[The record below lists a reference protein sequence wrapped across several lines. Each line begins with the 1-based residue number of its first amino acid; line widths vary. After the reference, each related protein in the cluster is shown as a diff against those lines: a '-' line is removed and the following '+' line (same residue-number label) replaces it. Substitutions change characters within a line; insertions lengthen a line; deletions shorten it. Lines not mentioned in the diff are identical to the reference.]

1 MNEKKKKWYLR
12 IPNTYVILF
21 IMILFA
27 TLLTWIVPAGE
38 FDRVESGGRMLI
50 KNGTYHAVDSSPVNL
65 FDIFSSIPK
74 GLQGSAQIIFMIL
87 LSSGAFGLI
96 NSTGAIENAIGVMIK
111 KTQKANIS
119 GNALIFV
126 ITCLFSC
133 LGIIIGPEIQI
144 PFTLVA
150 VSIALGLGYD
160 LLTGVAMV
168 IVGGGIGF
176 SMGPINASVIGTAD
190 AISGLPLFSG
200 MVLRTVIWAVTTLV
214 GALLVLS
221 YAKRV
226 KKDPEYSYTKGIS
239 TDGLG
244 LSKDITEYILGKTD
258 KKVLAVFLVLFAFL
272 IIGPTKF
279 GWYLDEMSAAFVIAA
294 IIVMIVAKLN
304 VTQALETFMS
314 SAGAMFGA
322 AMLVGLG
329 RTIQVI
335 MENGHIMDTIIKAIS
350 DPIADFGPY
359 VGAILMSLIH
369 GIINFVIPSGSG
381 QAAASMPIMFPVGQL
396 IGMTDQTSVFAFQI
410 GAGVMDL
417 IYPTMGSMMAMLG
430 LARVPYGKWVRF
442 VIKVVAAMYLVT
454 WVFLLIA
461 VKINWGPF

>member
-1 MNEKKKKWYLR
+1 MKEKKKWYLK
-12 IPNTYVILF
+12 IPNTYIILF

-27 TLLTWIVPAGE
+27 ALLTWIVPAGE
-38 FDRVESGGRMLI
+38 FNRIESDGRMLI
-50 KNGTYHAVDSSPVNL
+50 ENGTYHAVDKSPANL
-65 FDIFSSIPK
+65 FDIFVATPQ

-111 KTQKANIS
+111 KTQKAHIS
-119 GNALIFV
+119 SNTLIFV

-133 LGIIIGPEIQI
+133 LGVIIGPEIQI

-190 AISGLPLFSG
+190 SISGLPLFSG
-200 MVLRTVIWAVTTLV
+200 IGLRTVIWAVTSIV
-214 GALLVLS
+214 AALIVLS
-221 YAKRV
+221 YAKKV
-226 KKDPEYSYTKGIS
+226 KKNPDYSYTKGIS
-239 TDGLG
+239 TEGLG
-244 LSKDITEYILGKTD
+244 LSKDIAEYKLSRAD
-258 KKVLAVFLVLFAFL
+258 KKVLIVFLILFAFL
-272 IIGPTKF
+272 IVGPTWL

-294 IIVMIVAKLN
+294 IIVMIVARLD
-304 VTQALETFMS
+304 VSSAIDTFMKT
-314 SAGAMFGA
+314 AGGMFGP

-335 MENGHIMDTIIKAIS
+335 MENGHVMDTIIKAIS
-350 DPIADFGPY
+350 DPLVVFGPT

-369 GIINFVIPSGSG
+369 GVINFVIPSGSG

-396 IGMTDQTSVFAFQI
+396 IGMTDQTSILAFQI

-430 LARVPYGKWVRF
+430 MARVPYGEWVKF
-442 VIKVVAAMYLVT
+442 VIKVVIAMYLVT

>member
-1 MNEKKKKWYLR
+1 MKEKKKWYLK
-12 IPNTYVILF
+12 IPNTYIILF

-27 TLLTWIVPAGE
+27 ALLTWIVPAGE
-38 FDRVESGGRMLI
+38 FNRVESEGRMLI
-50 KNGTYHAVDSSPVNL
+50 ENGTYHAVDKSPVNL
-65 FDIFSSIPK
+65 FDIFVSIPK

-111 KTQKANIS
+111 KTQKAHIS
-119 GNALIFV
+119 SDALIFV
-126 ITCLFSC
+126 ITILFSC
-133 LGIIIGPEIQI
+133 LGVIIGPEIQI

-168 IVGGGIGF
+168 IVGGGVGF

-190 AISGLPLFSG
+190 SISGLPLFSG
-200 MVLRTVIWAVTTLV
+200 IGLRTVIWAVTSIV
-214 GALLVLS
+214 SALLVLS
-221 YAKRV
+221 YARKVR
-226 KKDPEYSYTKGIS
+226 KNPDYSYTKGIS
-239 TDGLG
+239 TKGLG
-244 LSKDITEYILGKTD
+244 LSKDISEYELNKTD
-258 KKVLAVFLVLFAFL
+258 KKVLVVFLILFAFL
-272 IIGPTKF
+272 IIGPTKL

-294 IIVMIVAKLN
+294 LIVMVVAKLDVN
-304 VTQALETFMS
+304 TALETFMKA
-314 SAGAMFGA
+314 AGGMFGA

-329 RTIQVI
+329 RTIQVV
-335 MENGHIMDTIIKAIS
+335 MENGHVMDTIIKAIS
-350 DPIADFGPY
+350 DPLVSFGPT

-396 IGMTDQTSVFAFQI
+396 IGMTDQTSILAFQI

-430 LARVPYGKWVRF
+430 MARVPYGKWVKF
-442 VIKVVAAMYLVT
+442 VIKVVIAMYLVT
-454 WVFLLIA
+454 WVFLIIA

>member
-1 MNEKKKKWYLR
+1 MKEKKKWYLK
-12 IPNTYVILF
+12 IPNTYIILF

-27 TLLTWIVPAGE
+27 ALLTWIVPAGE
-38 FDRVESGGRMLI
+38 FNRIESDGRMLI
-50 KNGTYHAVDSSPVNL
+50 ENGTYHAVDKSPANL
-65 FDIFSSIPK
+65 FDIFVAIPQ

-111 KTQKANIS
+111 KTQKAHIS
-119 GNALIFV
+119 SNTLIFV

-133 LGIIIGPEIQI
+133 LGVIIGPEIQI

-190 AISGLPLFSG
+190 SISGLPLFSG
-200 MVLRTVIWAVTTLV
+200 IGLRTVIWAVTSIV
-214 GALLVLS
+214 AALIVLS
-221 YAKRV
+221 YAKKV
-226 KKDPEYSYTKGIS
+226 KKNPDYSYTKGIS
-239 TDGLG
+239 TEGLG
-244 LSKDITEYILGKTD
+244 LSKDIAEYKLSRAD
-258 KKVLAVFLVLFAFL
+258 KKVLIVFLILFAFL
-272 IIGPTKF
+272 IVGPTWL

-294 IIVMIVAKLN
+294 IIVMIVARLD
-304 VTQALETFMS
+304 VSSAIDTFMKT
-314 SAGAMFGA
+314 AGGMFGA

-335 MENGHIMDTIIKAIS
+335 MENGHVMDTIIKAIS
-350 DPIADFGPY
+350 DPLVVFGPT

-369 GIINFVIPSGSG
+369 GVINFVIPSGREKKG
-381 QAAASMPIMFPVGQL
+381 ASIPIMFPVGQL
-396 IGMTDQTSVFAFQI
+396 IGMTDQTSILAFQI

-430 LARVPYGKWVRF
+430 MARVPYGEWVKF
-442 VIKVVAAMYLVT
+442 VIKVVIAMYLVT

>member
-1 MNEKKKKWYLR
+1 MKEKKKWYLK
-12 IPNTYVILF
+12 IPNTYIILF

-27 TLLTWIVPAGE
+27 ALLTWIVPAGE
-38 FDRVESGGRMLI
+38 FNRIESDGRMLI
-50 KNGTYHAVDSSPVNL
+50 ENGTYHAVDKSPANL
-65 FDIFSSIPK
+65 FDIFVAIPQ

-111 KTQKANIS
+111 KTQKAHIS
-119 GNALIFV
+119 SNTLIFV

-133 LGIIIGPEIQI
+133 LGVIIGPEIQI

-190 AISGLPLFSG
+190 SISGLPLFSG
-200 MVLRTVIWAVTTLV
+200 IGLRTVIWAVTSIV
-214 GALLVLS
+214 AALIVLS
-221 YAKRV
+221 YAKKV
-226 KKDPEYSYTKGIS
+226 KKNPDYSYTKGIS
-239 TDGLG
+239 TEGLG
-244 LSKDITEYILGKTD
+244 LSKDIAEYKLSRTD
-258 KKVLAVFLVLFAFL
+258 KKVLIVFLILFAFL
-272 IIGPTKF
+272 IIGPTWL

-294 IIVMIVAKLN
+294 IIVMIVARLD
-304 VTQALETFMS
+304 VSSAIDTFMKT
-314 SAGAMFGA
+314 AGGMFGA

-335 MENGHIMDTIIKAIS
+335 MENGHVMDTIIKAIS
-350 DPIADFGPY
+350 DPLVVFGST

-369 GIINFVIPSGSG
+369 GVINFVIPSGSG

-396 IGMTDQTSVFAFQI
+396 IGMTDQTSILAFQI

-430 LARVPYGKWVRF
+430 MARVPYGKWVKF
-442 VIKVVAAMYLVT
+442 VIKVVIAMYLVT

>member
-1 MNEKKKKWYLR
+1 MKEKKKWYLK
-12 IPNTYVILF
+12 IPNTYIILF

-27 TLLTWIVPAGE
+27 ALLTWIVPAGE
-38 FDRVESGGRMLI
+38 FNRIESDGRMLI
-50 KNGTYHAVDSSPVNL
+50 ENGTYHAVDKSPANL
-65 FDIFSSIPK
+65 FDIFVAIPQ

-111 KTQKANIS
+111 KTQKAHIS
-119 GNALIFV
+119 SNTLIFV

-133 LGIIIGPEIQI
+133 LGVIIGPEIQI

-190 AISGLPLFSG
+190 SISGLPLFSG
-200 MVLRTVIWAVTTLV
+200 IGLRTVIWAVTSIV
-214 GALLVLS
+214 AALIVLS
-221 YAKRV
+221 YAKKV
-226 KKDPEYSYTKGIS
+226 KKNPDYSYTKGIS
-239 TDGLG
+239 TEGLG
-244 LSKDITEYILGKTD
+244 LSKDIAEYKLSRTD
-258 KKVLAVFLVLFAFL
+258 KKVLIVFLILFAFL
-272 IIGPTKF
+272 IIGPTWL

-294 IIVMIVAKLN
+294 IIVMIVARLD
-304 VTQALETFMS
+304 VSSAIDTFMKT
-314 SAGAMFGA
+314 AGGMFGA

-335 MENGHIMDTIIKAIS
+335 MENGHVMDTIIKAIS
-350 DPIADFGPY
+350 DPLVVFGPT

-369 GIINFVIPSGSG
+369 GVINFVIPSGSG

-396 IGMTDQTSVFAFQI
+396 IGMTDQTSILAFQI

-417 IYPTMGSMMAMLG
+417 IYPTVGSMMAMLG
-430 LARVPYGKWVRF
+430 MARVPYGKWVKF
-442 VIKVVAAMYLVT
+442 VIKVVIAMYLVT

>member
-1 MNEKKKKWYLR
+1 MKEKKKWYLK
-12 IPNTYVILF
+12 IPNTYIILF

-27 TLLTWIVPAGE
+27 ALLTWIVPAGE
-38 FDRVESGGRMLI
+38 FNRIESDGRMLI
-50 KNGTYHAVDSSPVNL
+50 ENGTYHAVDKSPANL
-65 FDIFSSIPK
+65 FDIFVAIPQ

-111 KTQKANIS
+111 KTQKAHIS
-119 GNALIFV
+119 SNTLIFV

-133 LGIIIGPEIQI
+133 LGVIIGPEIQI

-190 AISGLPLFSG
+190 SISGLPLFSG
-200 MVLRTVIWAVTTLV
+200 IGLRTVIWAVTSIV
-214 GALLVLS
+214 AALIVLS
-221 YAKRV
+221 YAKKV
-226 KKDPEYSYTKGIS
+226 KKNPDYSYTKGIS
-239 TDGLG
+239 TEGLG
-244 LSKDITEYILGKTD
+244 LSKDIAEYKLSRAD
-258 KKVLAVFLVLFAFL
+258 KKVLIVFLILFAFL
-272 IIGPTKF
+272 IVGPTWL

-294 IIVMIVAKLN
+294 IIVMIVARLD
-304 VTQALETFMS
+304 VSSAIDTFMKT
-314 SAGAMFGA
+314 AGGMFGP

-335 MENGHIMDTIIKAIS
+335 MENGHVMDTIIKAIS
-350 DPIADFGPY
+350 DPLVVFGPT

-369 GIINFVIPSGSG
+369 GVINFVIPSGSG

-396 IGMTDQTSVFAFQI
+396 IGMTDQTSILAFQI

-430 LARVPYGKWVRF
+430 MARVPYGEWVKF
-442 VIKVVAAMYLVT
+442 VIKVVIAMYLVT

>member
-1 MNEKKKKWYLR
+1 MKEKKKWYLK
-12 IPNTYVILF
+12 IPNTYIILF

-27 TLLTWIVPAGE
+27 ALLTWIVPAGE
-38 FDRVESGGRMLI
+38 FNRIESDGRMLI
-50 KNGTYHAVDSSPVNL
+50 ENGTYHAVDKSPANL
-65 FDIFSSIPK
+65 FDIFVAIPQ

-111 KTQKANIS
+111 KTQKAHIS
-119 GNALIFV
+119 SNTLIFV

-133 LGIIIGPEIQI
+133 LGVIIGPEIQI

-190 AISGLPLFSG
+190 SISGLPLFSG
-200 MVLRTVIWAVTTLV
+200 IGLRTVIWAVTSIV
-214 GALLVLS
+214 AALIVLS
-221 YAKRV
+221 YAKKV
-226 KKDPEYSYTKGIS
+226 KKNPDYSYTKGIS
-239 TDGLG
+239 TEGLG
-244 LSKDITEYILGKTD
+244 LSKDIAEYKLSRTD
-258 KKVLAVFLVLFAFL
+258 KKVLIVFLILFAFL
-272 IIGPTKF
+272 IIGPTWL

-294 IIVMIVAKLN
+294 IIVMIVARLD
-304 VTQALETFMS
+304 VSSAIDTFMKT
-314 SAGAMFGA
+314 AGGMFGA

-335 MENGHIMDTIIKAIS
+335 MENGHVMDTIIKAIS
-350 DPIADFGPY
+350 DPLVVFGPT

-369 GIINFVIPSGSG
+369 GVINFVIPSGSG

-396 IGMTDQTSVFAFQI
+396 IGMTDQTSILAFQI

-430 LARVPYGKWVRF
+430 MARVPYGKWVKF
-442 VIKVVAAMYLVT
+442 VIKVVIAMYLVT

>member
-1 MNEKKKKWYLR
+1 MKEKKKWYLK
-12 IPNTYVILF
+12 IPNTYIILF

-27 TLLTWIVPAGE
+27 ALLTWIVPAGE
-38 FDRVESGGRMLI
+38 FTRVESEGRMLI
-50 KNGTYHAVDSSPVNL
+50 ENGTYHAVEKSPVNL
-65 FDIFSSIPK
+65 FDIFVSIPQ

-111 KTQKANIS
+111 KTQKAHIS
-119 GNALIFV
+119 SNTLIFV

-133 LGIIIGPEIQI
+133 LGVIIGPEIQI

-168 IVGGGIGF
+168 IVGGGVGF

-190 AISGLPLFSG
+190 SISGLPLFSG
-200 MVLRTVIWAVTTLV
+200 IGLRTVIWAVTSIV
-214 GALLVLS
+214 AALLVLS
-221 YAKRV
+221 YAKKV
-226 KKDPEYSYTKGIS
+226 KKNPDYSYTKGIS
-239 TDGLG
+239 TEGLG
-244 LSKDITEYILGKTD
+244 LSKDISEYKLSKTD
-258 KKVLAVFLVLFAFL
+258 KKVLFVFLILFAFL
-272 IIGPTKF
+272 IIGPTCF

-294 IIVMIVAKLN
+294 IIVMIVAKLDVN
-304 VTQALETFMS
+304 TALDTFMKT
-314 SAGAMFGA
+314 AGGMFGA

-335 MENGHIMDTIIKAIS
+335 MENGHVMDTIIKAIS
-350 DPIADFGPY
+350 DPLVAFGPT

-369 GIINFVIPSGSG
+369 GVINFVIPSGSG

-396 IGMTDQTSVFAFQI
+396 IGMTDQTSILAFQI

-430 LARVPYGKWVRF
+430 MARVPYGKWVKF
-442 VIKVVAAMYLVT
+442 VIKVVIAMYLVT

>member
-1 MNEKKKKWYLR
+1 MKEKKKWYLK
-12 IPNTYVILF
+12 IPNTYIILF

-27 TLLTWIVPAGE
+27 ALLTWIVPAGE
-38 FDRVESGGRMLI
+38 FNRIESDGRMLI
-50 KNGTYHAVDSSPVNL
+50 ENGTYHAVDKSPANL
-65 FDIFSSIPK
+65 FDIFVAIPQ

-87 LSSGAFGLI
+87 LSSGDFGLI

-111 KTQKANIS
+111 KTQKAHIS
-119 GNALIFV
+119 SNTLIFV

-133 LGIIIGPEIQI
+133 LGVIIGPEIQI

-190 AISGLPLFSG
+190 SISGLPLFSG
-200 MVLRTVIWAVTTLV
+200 IGLRTVIWAVTSIV
-214 GALLVLS
+214 AALIVLS
-221 YAKRV
+221 YAKKV
-226 KKDPEYSYTKGIS
+226 KKNPDYSYTKGIS
-239 TDGLG
+239 TEGL
-244 LSKDITEYILGKTD
+244 
-258 KKVLAVFLVLFAFL
+258 
-272 IIGPTKF
+272 

-294 IIVMIVAKLN
+294 IIVMIVARLD
-304 VTQALETFMS
+304 VSSAIDTFMKT
-314 SAGAMFGA
+314 AGGMFGA

-335 MENGHIMDTIIKAIS
+335 MENGHVMDTIIKAIS
-350 DPIADFGPY
+350 DPLVVFGPT

-369 GIINFVIPSGSG
+369 GVINFVIPSGSG

-396 IGMTDQTSVFAFQI
+396 IGMTDQTSILAFQI

-430 LARVPYGKWVRF
+430 MARVPYGKWVKF
-442 VIKVVAAMYLVT
+442 VIKVVIAMYLVT

>member
-1 MNEKKKKWYLR
+1 MKEKKKCYLK
-12 IPNTYVILF
+12 IPNTYIILF

-27 TLLTWIVPAGE
+27 ALLTWIVPAGE
-38 FDRVESGGRMLI
+38 FNRIESDGRMLI
-50 KNGTYHAVDSSPVNL
+50 ENGTYHAVDKSPANL
-65 FDIFSSIPK
+65 FDIFVAIPQ

-111 KTQKANIS
+111 KTQKAHIS
-119 GNALIFV
+119 SNTLIFV

-133 LGIIIGPEIQI
+133 LGVIIGPEIQI

-190 AISGLPLFSG
+190 SISGLPLFSG
-200 MVLRTVIWAVTTLV
+200 IGLRTVIWAVTSIV
-214 GALLVLS
+214 AALIVLS
-221 YAKRV
+221 YAKKV
-226 KKDPEYSYTKGIS
+226 KKNPDYSYTKGIS
-239 TDGLG
+239 TEGLG
-244 LSKDITEYILGKTD
+244 LSKDIAEYKLSRAD
-258 KKVLAVFLVLFAFL
+258 KKVLIVFLILFAFL
-272 IIGPTKF
+272 IVGPTWL

-294 IIVMIVAKLN
+294 IIVMIVARLD
-304 VTQALETFMS
+304 VSSAIDTFMKT
-314 SAGAMFGA
+314 AGGMFGP

-335 MENGHIMDTIIKAIS
+335 MENGHVMDTIIKAIS
-350 DPIADFGPY
+350 DPLVVFGPT

-369 GIINFVIPSGSG
+369 GVINFVIPSGSG

-396 IGMTDQTSVFAFQI
+396 IGMTDQTSILAFQI

-430 LARVPYGKWVRF
+430 MARVPYGEWVKF
-442 VIKVVAAMYLVT
+442 VIKVVIAMYLVT

>member
-1 MNEKKKKWYLR
+1 MKEKKKWYLK
-12 IPNTYVILF
+12 IPNTYIILF

-27 TLLTWIVPAGE
+27 ALLTWIVPAGE
-38 FDRVESGGRMLI
+38 FNRIESDGRMLI
-50 KNGTYHAVDSSPVNL
+50 ENGTYHAVDKSPANL
-65 FDIFSSIPK
+65 FDIFVAIPQ

-111 KTQKANIS
+111 KTQKAHIS
-119 GNALIFV
+119 SNTLIFV

-133 LGIIIGPEIQI
+133 LGVIIGPEIQI

-190 AISGLPLFSG
+190 SISGLPLFSG
-200 MVLRTVIWAVTTLV
+200 IGLRTVIWAVTSIV
-214 GALLVLS
+214 AALIVLS
-221 YAKRV
+221 YAKKV
-226 KKDPEYSYTKGIS
+226 KKNPDYSYTKGIS
-239 TDGLG
+239 TEGLG
-244 LSKDITEYILGKTD
+244 LSKDIAEYKLSRID
-258 KKVLAVFLVLFAFL
+258 KKVLIVFLILFAFL
-272 IIGPTKF
+272 IIGPTWL

-294 IIVMIVAKLN
+294 IIVMIVARLD
-304 VTQALETFMS
+304 VSSAIDTFMKT
-314 SAGAMFGA
+314 AGGMFGA

-335 MENGHIMDTIIKAIS
+335 MENGHVMDTIIKAIS
-350 DPIADFGPY
+350 DPLVVFGPT

-369 GIINFVIPSGSG
+369 GVINFVIPSGSG

-396 IGMTDQTSVFAFQI
+396 IGMTDQTSILAFQI

-430 LARVPYGKWVRF
+430 MARVPYGKWVKF
-442 VIKVVAAMYLVT
+442 VIKVVIAMYLVT